1 MSKVE
6 LQGENGK
13 FNEDDLW
20 KLFSDHPDRPSETI
34 RFFCE
39 LELALKRMRLEDE
52 TRYYRVYEHSSVPA
66 PPEGARYS
74 ATVTQRNLRRV
85 AAAIAGRGGHDA
97 AIQYLGSGK
106 PTDE

>member
-1 MSKVE
+1 MHYLSVC
-6 LQGENGK
+6 
-13 FNEDDLW
+13 
-20 KLFSDHPDRPSETI
+20 SYPDKPSETI
-34 RFFCE
+34 RFYSH
-39 LELALKRMRLEDE
+39 LEHALKRIRLEDE
-52 TRYYRVYEHSSVPA
+52 TRYYHVYEHSPVPQA
-66 PPEGARYS
+66 PEGARYR